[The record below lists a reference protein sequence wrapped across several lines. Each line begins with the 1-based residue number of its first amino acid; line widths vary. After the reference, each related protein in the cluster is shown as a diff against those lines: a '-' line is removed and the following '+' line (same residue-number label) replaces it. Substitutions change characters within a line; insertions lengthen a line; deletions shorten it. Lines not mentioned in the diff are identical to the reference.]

1 LFFFF
6 EAGAYGCGSAEFIST
21 THHDLQCRSDCLTLS
36 RETSEVADVDWENL
50 GFGLIETDFMYVAKC
65 GPDGYFFQR

>member
-1 LFFFF
+1 
-6 EAGAYGCGSAEFIST
+6 
-21 THHDLQCRSDCLTLS
+21 LTLS